1 MSPAPSPH
9 LPPAPRRPQHP
20 AKVQPWSPAL
30 QPHGPEGRGLR
41 GSRAARPPDAPRAA
55 HRSHWGG
62 RSPAGCGGPET
73 GPSGPPAAGQAGPS
87 AGRPEP
93 GPAPLMRWPRAG
105 SVGPP
110 GARVKTPTFLL
121 LRGAD
126 GLADDPR
133 PRRPVLPPGADP
145 HLYLRVALQLL
156 LHLGLPE
163 GLGHQGCFFQALPG
177 GGGEVPGFPNQS
189 RAPTRAGLRTSP
201 HPLGLGELPPA
212 PPGAGQ
218 NWEPPP
224 APPRPLSCCPG
235 PGVSTPH
242 GLGGGS
248 PEGQGTPTARS

>member
-1 MSPAPSPH
+1 MWRSGNRTLRTTCS
-9 LPPAPRRPQHP
+9 RTSRP
-20 AKVQPWSPAL
+20 V
-30 QPHGPEGRGLR
+30 
-41 GSRAARPPDAPRAA
+41 SRAPGARASAPHALATGWIRRTPGCTCENTDVSPPTWGRRA
-55 HRSHWGG
+55 R
-62 RSPAGCGGPET
+62 
-73 GPSGPPAAGQAGPS
+73 
-87 AGRPEP
+87 GRPE
-93 GPAPLMRWPRAG
+93 ATQACAA
-105 SVGPP
+105 
-110 GARVKTPTFLL
+110 AR
-121 LRGAD
+121 G
-126 GLADDPR
+126 R
-133 PRRPVLPPGADP
+133 PP